1 MDSKEFQIV
10 KMEGNIMNSSYQNNF
25 QQVKENDALTTN
37 SKDITRS
44 AFLNQNFE
52 YQDKV
57 KHIEI
62 NRENF
67 DNDMV

>member
-1 MDSKEFQIV
+1 
-10 KMEGNIMNSSYQNNF
+10 MNQSNQNNF
-25 QQVKENDALTTN
+25 QHIKDNDALTTN
-37 SKDITRS
+37 SKDITKS

-62 NRENF
+62 NRENI
-67 DNDMV
+67 DNDMI